1 MDALNRSCVV
11 SAHFGS
17 HQVHLVVKFPA
28 QYPNNAA
35 PTFQFIPPTT
45 IPSAMKTKIQ
55 KVPALQS
62 GTLHQSL
69 HGPRVVVKRP
79 THSLCPGSDRHVPAE
94 GEEDAELSGAV
105 CPSAGVLSGVGH
117 GERLHENNLLSLQSL
132 IPYVHCV
139 H

>member
-55 KVPALQS
+55 KVPALLS
-62 GTLHQSL
+62 AAWHTASISSRSPNLFF
-69 HGPRVVVKRP
+69 P
-79 THSLCPGSDRHVPAE
+79 CPGSDRHVPAE

-105 CPSAGVLSGVGH
+105 RPSAGVLSGVGH
-117 GERLHENNLLSLQSL
+117 GEHLREKATSQSF
-132 IPYVHCV
+132 IPFVHCV